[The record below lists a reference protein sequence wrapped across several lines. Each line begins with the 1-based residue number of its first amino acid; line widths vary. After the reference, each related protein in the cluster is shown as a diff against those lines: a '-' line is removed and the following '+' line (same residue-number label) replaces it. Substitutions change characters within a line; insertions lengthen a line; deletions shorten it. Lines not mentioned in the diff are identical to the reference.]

1 MRSRIAVS
9 FGEKLALDLLVAEDA
24 PPLAQALV
32 VPQDVNLILGDVDPV
47 VEEAGAAEEA
57 GTAEEAV
64 GAGAG
69 FRPRRL
75 GSVTVLRPREGKPL
89 VLQAIVYDFDKSPPA
104 REEHVFEAL
113 MAAFEE
119 ARARGL
125 ARVAVRPIGTAHAG
139 LQPALF
145 LRQLVQV
152 CYTSAELGTS
162 VRRVFLLIPSPDEM
176 ERYQALLKGLIEK
189 LP

>member
-47 VEEAGAAEEA
+47 VEEAG
-57 GTAEEAV
+57 TADETV
-64 GAGAG
+64 GAGAS
-69 FRPRRL
+69 FHPRRL

-176 ERYQALLKGLIEK
+176 ERYQTLLKGLIEK

>member
-1 MRSRIAVS
+1 MRSRLAVS

-32 VPQDVNLILGDVDPV
+32 VPQDVNLILGDVEPV
-47 VEEAGAAEEA
+47 VEDTGPAEEVV
-57 GTAEEAV
+57 GETAS
-64 GAGAG
+64 

-75 GSVTVLRPREGKPL
+75 GSVAVLQSKEGKPV
-89 VLQAIVYDFDKSPPA
+89 VLQAIVYDFDRTPPA

-113 MAAFEE
+113 MTAFEE
-119 ARARGL
+119 VRSRGL

-139 LQPALF
+139 LAPAVF

-152 CYTSAELGTS
+152 CYTSAELGTT
-162 VRRVFLLIPSPDEM
+162 VKRVFLLIPSPDEM
-176 ERYQALLKGLIEK
+176 ERYQALLKVLIEK

>member
-24 PPLAQALV
+24 PAAAQALV
-32 VPQDVNLILGDVDPV
+32 VPQDVNLILGDVEPV
-47 VEEAGAAEEA
+47 VDAAVADGGEQLV
-57 GTAEEAV
+57 AESSS
-64 GAGAG
+64 

-75 GSVTVLRPREGKPL
+75 GSVAVLRPRQGKAL
-89 VLQAIVYDFDKSPPA
+89 VLQAIVYDFDRSPPA

-113 MAAFEE
+113 MTAFEE
-119 ARARGL
+119 VRARGL

-139 LQPALF
+139 LAPTSF
-145 LRQLVQV
+145 LRLLVQV
-152 CYTSAELGTS
+152 CYSSAELGTTL
-162 VRRVFLLIPSPDEM
+162 RRVFLLIPSPDEM
-176 ERYQALLKGLIEK
+176 ESYQTLLKGLVEK

>member
-47 VEEAGAAEEA
+47 VEEV
-57 GTAEEAV
+57 GTADEAV
-64 GAGAG
+64 GAGAS

-176 ERYQALLKGLIEK
+176 ERYQTLLKGLIEK